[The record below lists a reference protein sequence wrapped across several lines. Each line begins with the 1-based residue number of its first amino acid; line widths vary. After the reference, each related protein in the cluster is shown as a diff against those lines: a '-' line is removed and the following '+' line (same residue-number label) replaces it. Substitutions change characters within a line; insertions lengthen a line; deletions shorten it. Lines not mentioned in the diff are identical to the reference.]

1 MLISIYPVFK
11 MIKPPS
17 GLLVTEIMNYFNEK
31 SEYTQ
36 LPYFTLVETMC
47 TFYCH
52 DPLPPLK
59 LCFSLNALSFF
70 TDLVF
75 SVTASRTLGENMEIW
90 PLTSKLNYVRTHLLS
105 FHNVYLITK
114 VLWLFGFFCLILLL
128 GNPFNSFYMCRYRGG
143 ERFKSIKLLLLSFTI
158 AVTIVII
165 ILLSLF

>member
-1 MLISIYPVFK
+1 
-11 MIKPPS
+11 
-17 GLLVTEIMNYFNEK
+17 
-31 SEYTQ
+31 
-36 LPYFTLVETMC
+36 MC

-90 PLTSKLNYVRTHLLS
+90 PLTSKLNYIWTHLLS

-165 ILLSLF
+165 ILLSLFWDDGSCFERMSSLRYGSCKNCSYLRFQFK